1 MVVLLEDGATTF
13 VAEMNQFTPR
23 HGALEV
29 RQRAVETGHRLARH
43 ELAAEVVPPATGRDH
58 VVLRLAVAVVPAAE
72 VVDGGRGHLQ
82 AGEAAETAL
91 PVGQR
96 AAGRDGA

>member
-1 MVVLLEDGATTF
+1 MVILLEDGAATF
-13 VAEMNQFTPR
+13 IAQMNEFTPR

-29 RQRAVETGHRLARH
+29 RQRAVETRHRLARH
-43 ELAAEVVPPATGRDH
+43 ELAAEVVPAAGRDH

-82 AGEAAETAL
+82 AGEAAEAAL
-91 PVGQR
+91 PAGQR